1 MRLGLVIPSPYK
13 AMHSNETVVV
23 LQALK
28 HLLNQIETL
37 ETRINE
43 VRDTISRIEQVGLT
57 FNIEGLGEE
66 DEDSDDDEDSVMSAP
81 F

>member
-1 MRLGLVIPSPYK
+1 
-13 AMHSNETVVV
+13 MHSNETVVV

-28 HLLNQIETL
+28 QLLNQIETL

-66 DEDSDDDEDSVMSAP
+66 EDEDSDDDEDSVMSAP

>member
-1 MRLGLVIPSPYK
+1 
-13 AMHSNETVVV
+13 MHSNETVVV
-23 LQALK
+23 LHALK
-28 HLLNQIETL
+28 HLLTQIEIL

-57 FNIEGLGEE
+57 FNLEGLGEE
-66 DEDSDDDEDSVMSAP
+66 DEDSDDEDSVASAP

>member
-1 MRLGLVIPSPYK
+1 
-13 AMHSNETVVV
+13 MHSNETVVV
-23 LQALK
+23 LHALK
-28 HLLNQIETL
+28 DLLTRIEVL

-57 FNIEGLGEE
+57 FNIEALGEE
-66 DEDSDDDEDSVMSAP
+66 DEDSDDEDSVASAP

>member
-1 MRLGLVIPSPYK
+1 
-13 AMHSNETVVV
+13 MHSNETVVV
-23 LQALK
+23 LHALK
-28 HLLNQIETL
+28 HLLTRIEVL

-57 FNIEGLGEE
+57 FNIEALGEE
-66 DEDSDDDEDSVMSAP
+66 DEDSDDEDSVASAP

>member
-1 MRLGLVIPSPYK
+1 
-13 AMHSNETVVV
+13 MHSNETVVV
-23 LQALK
+23 LRALK
-28 HLLNQIETL
+28 DLLTRIEVL

-57 FNIEGLGEE
+57 FNLEGLGEE
-66 DEDSDDDEDSVMSAP
+66 DEDSDDEDSVASAP

>member
-1 MRLGLVIPSPYK
+1 
-13 AMHSNETVVV
+13 MHSNETVVV
-23 LQALK
+23 LRALK
-28 HLLNQIETL
+28 DLLTRIEVL

-57 FNIEGLGEE
+57 FNIEALGEE
-66 DEDSDDDEDSVMSAP
+66 DEDSDDEDSVASAP

>member
-1 MRLGLVIPSPYK
+1 
-13 AMHSNETVVV
+13 MHSNETVVV
-23 LQALK
+23 LHALK
-28 HLLNQIETL
+28 HLLTRIEVLETL
-37 ETRINE
+37 INE

-66 DEDSDDDEDSVMSAP
+66 DEDSDDEDSVASAP

>member
-1 MRLGLVIPSPYK
+1 M
-13 AMHSNETVVV
+13 V

-28 HLLNQIETL
+28 HLLNQIEIL

-66 DEDSDDDEDSVMSAP
+66 EDEDSDDDEDSVMSAP

>member
-1 MRLGLVIPSPYK
+1 
-13 AMHSNETVVV
+13 MHSNETVVV

-28 HLLNQIETL
+28 HLLNQIEIL

>member
-1 MRLGLVIPSPYK
+1 
-13 AMHSNETVVV
+13 MHSNETVVV
-23 LQALK
+23 LHALK
-28 HLLNQIETL
+28 DLLTRIEVL

-66 DEDSDDDEDSVMSAP
+66 DEDSDDEDSVASAP